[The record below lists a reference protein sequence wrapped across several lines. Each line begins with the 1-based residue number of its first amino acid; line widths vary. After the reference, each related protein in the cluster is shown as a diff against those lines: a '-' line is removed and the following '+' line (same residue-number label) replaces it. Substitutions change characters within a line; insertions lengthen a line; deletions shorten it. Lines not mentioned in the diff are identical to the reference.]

1 MDFFPKFGGE
11 NTGLYGTLKA
21 GNLKDALQRFWP
33 CPLDPIP
40 AGPSKKGIFFSQEY
54 DS

>member
-21 GNLKDALQRFWP
+21 GNMKEGLRRFLATP
-33 CPLDPIP
+33 PDPIP
-40 AGPSKKGIFFSQEY
+40 AVRLKRGKFFFKQQ